1 MSMPEVRLL
10 GAKHSPYVQRAKWA
24 LKLKGVEYEYQE
36 QDLLKKGPVL
46 VQCNPIH
53 KKVPVL
59 IHNGKP
65 IAESFIIVEY
75 LDETWKNH
83 PLLPRDSYQRA
94 MTRFWAKFVEEKF
107 TEVMQQVVIVDGENQ
122 EKEVNNA
129 KEALEI
135 LEGEL
140 KGNKF
145 FGGENV
151 GFVDIVLGSII
162 SVCLDVI
169 EEVGCVKVFDSQKFS
184 YLAKWNA
191 NFLEIPAIKETLP
204 EREHVLRYF
213 SRARRF
219 NLAMAAKKRRVK
231 LLDG

>member
-1 MSMPEVRLL
+1 MSEVTLL

-24 LKLKGVEYEYQE
+24 LKLKGVEYEYLE

-46 VQCNPIH
+46 VKCNPVH

-59 IHNGKP
+59 IHDGKS

-83 PLLPRDSYQRA
+83 PLLPRDPYKRA
-94 MTRFWAKFVEEKF
+94 MARFWAKFIEEKF
-107 TEVMQQVVIVDGENQ
+107 ADVMMQVAVVAGENQ
-122 EKEVNNA
+122 EKEVKNA

-140 KGNKF
+140 KDKKF

-151 GFVDIVLGSII
+151 GFVDIVLGSFFSIY
-162 SVCLDVI
+162 LDII
-169 EEVGCVKVFDSQKFS
+169 EEVGCVKVLDSQKFS
-184 YLAKWNA
+184 FLTKWNED
-191 NFLEIPAIKETLP
+191 FVQIPAIKEALQK
-204 EREHVLRYF
+204 REHVARYF
-213 SRARRF
+213 SRSRRF
-219 NLAMAAKKRRVK
+219 NLLMAAKEMRLK
-231 LLDG
+231 LKNAS